1 MDADQLRQLQ
11 APLKAR
17 YRTEPE
23 AAQLR
28 SVARAQL
35 LPHRP
40 ACRIETHGGPIEAG
54 LHPLAGGDGQDAC
67 SMDML
72 LEAMVA
78 CAGVTFNVVATAMG
92 IPYRSVEVVA
102 EGEGDMRGTLG
113 VDRSVPVGATALRLR
128 FEVDSPATDE
138 QLATL
143 VRQTE
148 RYCVILQ
155 TLQHPPPVGVTLQR
169 VEAGAPG

>member
-1 MDADQLRQLQ
+1 MDAEQLRQLQ

-17 YRTEPE
+17 YREQPE
-23 AAQLR
+23 SALLR
-28 SVARAQL
+28 SQARATL
-35 LPHRP
+35 LAHRP
-40 ACRIETHGGPIEAG
+40 ACRIETHAGPLEAG

-92 IPYRSVEVVA
+92 IAYRSVEVVA

-128 FEVDSPATDE
+128 FEVDSPASDE
-138 QLATL
+138 QLAAL

-155 TLQHPPPVGVTLQR
+155 TLQQPPAIGVSLQR
-169 VEAGAPG
+169 TGRGD